1 MFRITVMGAMIL
13 GGLAL
18 AAPRAHAHCQVPCG
32 IYRDGARVRQMMEDH
47 RTIAKVVVTIKALAK
62 KKDLQSK
69 HQLIRWVMT
78 KEQHAERIIRTVSD
92 YFLAQKIK
100 PPKAGTDPAPYFKLL
115 AQHHAVLV
123 AAMKCKQS
131 SSAKDPAALLKAI
144 EVIRPHWTK
153 SKGRCKHKPA
163 KGSPGN

>member
-1 MFRITVMGAMIL
+1 MFKTTVMGAMIL

-18 AAPRAHAHCQVPCG
+18 AAPRANAHCQVPCG

-47 RTIAKVVVTIKALAK
+47 RTIAKAVVTIKTLTR

-92 YFLAQKIK
+92 YFMAQKIK
-100 PPKAGTDPAPYFKLL
+100 PPRAGKDPAPYFKLL

-131 SSAKDPAALLKAI
+131 SSDKAPAGLLRAI
-144 EVIRPHWTK
+144 EAIKPYWTK

-163 KGSPGN
+163 K